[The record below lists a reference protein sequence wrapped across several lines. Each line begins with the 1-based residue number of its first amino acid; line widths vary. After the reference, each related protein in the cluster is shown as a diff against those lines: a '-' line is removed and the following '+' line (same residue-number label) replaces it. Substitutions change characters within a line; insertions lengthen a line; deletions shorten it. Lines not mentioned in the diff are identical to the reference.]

1 MSSPSPAP
9 TESPI
14 RARGARRYLPAL
26 AVGLAAVVAYA
37 NGLGNGFAWDDQ
49 KIVVENV
56 ENLDPSSL
64 GRAFTSADV
73 VLRSQPAP
81 YYRPLTR
88 ATFVLDRLAW
98 GLDPLPYH
106 LENLALHLAAA
117 LALLALA
124 RRIAPEPGAAVLA
137 ALLFA
142 VHPVNAESVDLV
154 VARNNALV
162 ALFMLGACVAWLR
175 ARETGRGL
183 PMAASAALFLL
194 ALLSKET
201 GLMLLPFLAALEL
214 ALPAREGE
222 GLRARLLRFAP
233 LAAAAAIYLA
243 ARVLVLSTLVGSGA
257 AGAGVGAAL
266 VRVAHAV
273 PRYLALVLFP
283 AGLTVHHADPETFL
297 PAAPALALAWAG
309 MAAAAFLLVRQ
320 KRPATRFGLL
330 WFAVNLL
337 PVSGLVAIPSAPIA
351 ERFLYVPAIGLWI
364 VAGDQV
370 TRLAGW
376 VRHRRAV
383 EAGTL
388 AILLALALATIR
400 RNRDWKDD
408 LALFSA
414 AVRTAPR
421 STDAAFNLAV
431 ALDARGDAEGARLEW
446 ERTLRLDPTH
456 TGALSRLGTW
466 YAERGALD
474 VAAGFFQRAVASE
487 PCNVETRFN
496 LALLLD
502 RLGRTDEAVTQYR
515 AFLACNPVDYPEL
528 VGRVR
533 ARIGEGPTGSRAA
546 P

>member
-1 MSSPSPAP
+1 MSSPSPPP
-9 TESPI
+9 TARPT
-14 RARGARRYLPAL
+14 RAGGARRHLPAVAVAVAVL
-26 AVGLAAVVAYA
+26 ATYA
-37 NGLGNGFAWDDQ
+37 NGLGNGFVWDDK
-49 KIVVENV
+49 KIVVENA
-56 ENLDPSSL
+56 ENRDPASL
-64 GRAFTSADV
+64 GRVLTSADV
-73 VLRSQPAP
+73 VLKSQPAP

-124 RRIAPEPGAAVLA
+124 RRVAPDPGAALLA

-142 VHPVNAESVDLV
+142 VHPVNAESVDFV

-162 ALFMLGACVAWLR
+162 ALFMVLACIAWMEAR
-175 ARETGRGL
+175 ASGRRL
-183 PMAASAALFLL
+183 PLAASAGLFLL

-201 GLMLLPFLAALEL
+201 GMMLLPFLAALEL
-214 ALPAREGE
+214 AGPAREGE
-222 GLRARLLRFAP
+222 RWRARLPRLAP
-233 LAAAAAIYLA
+233 LAGVAGVYLL
-243 ARVLVLSTLVGSGA
+243 ARVLVLSTVLGAGA

-273 PRYLALVLFP
+273 PRYLALALFP

-297 PAAPALALAWAG
+297 PGLPALAVAWALLG
-309 MAAAAFLLVRQ
+309 AVAFLLVRQ
-320 KRPATRFGLL
+320 GRPATRFGLL

-364 VAGDQV
+364 VVGDQV
-370 TRLAGW
+370 AALAARSG
-376 VRHRRAV
+376 HRRAIG
-383 EAGTL
+383 AASL
-388 AILLALALATIR
+388 AILAALALTTVR

-414 AVRTAPR
+414 AVRTDPR
-421 STDAAFNLAV
+421 STEAAFNLAV
-431 ALDARGDAEGARLEW
+431 ELDARGDAEGARREW
-446 ERTLRLDPTH
+446 ERALRLDPAH
-456 TGALSRLGTW
+456 AGALSRLGTW

-474 VAAGFFQRAVASE
+474 VAAGFFQRAVAIE

-496 LALLLD
+496 LGLLLD
-502 RLGRTDEAVTQYR
+502 RLGRSDEAVAQYR
-515 AFLACNPVDYPEL
+515 AFLECDPVDYPEL
-528 VGRVR
+528 AGRVR
-533 ARIGEGPTGSRAA
+533 ARIGAAGPGAA